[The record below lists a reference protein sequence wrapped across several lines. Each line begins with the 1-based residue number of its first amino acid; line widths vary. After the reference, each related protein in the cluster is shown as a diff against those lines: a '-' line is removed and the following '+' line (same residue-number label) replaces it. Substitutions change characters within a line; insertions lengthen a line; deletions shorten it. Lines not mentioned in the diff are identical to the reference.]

1 MNPIA
6 LRTGTAGR
14 QSSTLTISPGGRT
27 VSLRLEIRHLR
38 RTDRWYLS
46 VADALT
52 GESIIQ
58 YVPLVACSLDDPNNL
73 LRQFGYLGLG
83 GVWVLNKSGRDEGAD
98 PADGTL
104 DDFEIIWGDADG

>member
-1 MNPIA
+1 M
-6 LRTGTAGR
+6 
-14 QSSTLTISPGGRT
+14 
-27 VSLRLEIRHLR
+27 
-38 RTDRWYLS
+38 
-46 VADALT
+46 
-52 GESIIQ
+52 
-58 YVPLVACSLDDPNNL
+58 VACSLDDPNNL